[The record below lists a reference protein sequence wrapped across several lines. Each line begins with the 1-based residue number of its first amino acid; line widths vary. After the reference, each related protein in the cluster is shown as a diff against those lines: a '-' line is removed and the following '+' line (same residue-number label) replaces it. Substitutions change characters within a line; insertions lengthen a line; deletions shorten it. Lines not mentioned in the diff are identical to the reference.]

1 MSTPTAQSSP
11 NNAPSERAT
20 AGTTGATPAAG
31 AGRYANP
38 YACGAAL
45 GVLLFLANVLTGHG
59 LGASGGMAR
68 VVAVAADAA
77 APRAVERHGVLVALA
92 RPARSTLDNWVV
104 WSILGSILG
113 AAASGA
119 LAGRLKPE
127 VHRGPH
133 VSVRLRLLTALVGG
147 AFMGFGAQ
155 WARGCT
161 SGQALSGGAVL
172 SAGSWAMMLSI
183 FAGAYAL
190 AYPLRRLWR

>member
-1 MSTPTAQSSP
+1 MPPTTAPPSP
-11 NNAPSERAT
+11 SR
-20 AGTTGATPAAG
+20 TPAEPTG

-38 YACGAAL
+38 YLCGAAL
-45 GVLLFLANVLTGHG
+45 GALLFLANVLTGHG

-68 VVAVAADAA
+68 VVSVAADTV

-92 RPARSTLDNWVV
+92 RPALVTLDNWVV
-104 WSILGSILG
+104 WSILGSVVG
-113 AAASGA
+113 AAISGA
-119 LAGRLKPE
+119 LAGRLRPE

-133 VSVRLRLLTALVGG
+133 VSVRLRLVTALIGG
-147 AFMGFGAQ
+147 TFMGYGAQ

-172 SAGSWAMMLSI
+172 SAGSWALMFAI
-183 FAGAYAL
+183 FGGAYAL

>member
-1 MSTPTAQSSP
+1 MSTSNRPSGP
-11 NNAPSERAT
+11 PSEPASVAT
-20 AGTTGATPAAG
+20 TAERPASG
-31 AGRYANP
+31 VGRYANP
-38 YACGAAL
+38 YLCGAAL

-68 VVAVAADAA
+68 VVAVSADAV
-77 APRAVERHGVLVALA
+77 APRVVERHGVLVALA
-92 RPARSTLDNWVV
+92 RPAWASLDNWVV

-113 AAASGA
+113 AALSGA
-119 LAGRLKPE
+119 LAGRLRPE
-127 VHRGPH
+127 IHRGPR
-133 VSVRLRLLTALVGG
+133 VSVRLRLHTALIGG

-172 SAGSWAMMLSI
+172 SAGSWAMMFSI

-190 AYPLRRLWR
+190 AYPLRRLWK